1 MYNPQVHKWL
11 GLRAYGR
18 AALQA
23 DKHISVV
30 DVSRLD
36 EQRTR
41 EMKFNGWSDGLVDSA
56 CLHVPCA
63 WQYGPTGLEN

>member
-11 GLRAYGR
+11 GLRPCSASGR
-18 AALQA
+18 QA
-23 DKHISVV
+23 HLRGG
-30 DVSRLD
+30 RLD

-41 EMKFNGWSDGLVDSA
+41 EVKFNGWPDGLVDWA

-63 WQYGPTGLEN
+63 WQHGPTGLEN